1 LGELQLYIA
10 MTRVKAAPSRPAY
23 LTVVNAVDSLRDF
36 KPRFEREILPS
47 EVPAL
52 GGQRTLDL

>member
-1 LGELQLYIA
+1 MGELELYVA
-10 MTRVKAAPSRPAY
+10 MTRVKADPSRSAY
-23 LTVVNAVDSLRDF
+23 LTVVNAVDSLREF

-52 GGQRTLDL
+52 RGQTTLKF